1 MCSVDGQ
8 QRCANTG
15 YPARRPAKMASLATT
30 ICRDQDQ
37 LFYKIHFTH
46 DIMSAL
52 QSGYNSLTSPVS
64 ACTKA
69 SMRANPSKPKAFA
82 TISILFL
89 HDVIA
94 ASLVCPPNNQ
104 DCQFCISWW
113 GAKAAP
119 GRVGGRETRQILLDK
134 WWRWRSQIHPCP
146 TCQCSTTKSTE
157 LPPLRHNSSSSQKLH
172 HYFKRVKCNLN
183 WQCTKLKLK
192 LWELAFSIC

>member
-8 QRCANTG
+8 QRFANTG
-15 YPARRPAKMASLATT
+15 YPARRPAKMVSLATT

-37 LFYKIHFTH
+37 LFYKIHFTESAVQI

-94 ASLVCPPNNQ
+94 ASLEFPPNNQ
-104 DCQFCISWW
+104 DNGSILHLL
-113 GAKAAP
+113 
-119 GRVGGRETRQILLDK
+119 VGCEGSTRESGWERNQT
-134 WWRWRSQIHPCP
+134 
-146 TCQCSTTKSTE
+146 
-157 LPPLRHNSSSSQKLH
+157 
-172 HYFKRVKCNLN
+172 NL
-183 WQCTKLKLK
+183 T
-192 LWELAFSIC
+192 

>member
-104 DCQFCISWW
+104 DNVSILHLL
-113 GAKAAP
+113 
-119 GRVGGRETRQILLDK
+119 VGYKGSTRESGWERNQT
-134 WWRWRSQIHPCP
+134 
-146 TCQCSTTKSTE
+146 
-157 LPPLRHNSSSSQKLH
+157 
-172 HYFKRVKCNLN
+172 NL
-183 WQCTKLKLK
+183 T
-192 LWELAFSIC
+192 